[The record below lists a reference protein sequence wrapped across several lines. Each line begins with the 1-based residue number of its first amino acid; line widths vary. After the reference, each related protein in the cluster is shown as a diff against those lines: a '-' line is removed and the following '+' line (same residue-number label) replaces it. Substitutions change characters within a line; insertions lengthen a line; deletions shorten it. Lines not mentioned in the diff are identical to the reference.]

1 MDHDPL
7 PSSFGQYA
15 ELFHDEDQAPSRE
28 DANRDIGETP
38 SGLCGGQLTVSMAEY
53 RPARYHRRHDD
64 KMVRQR
70 TAD

>member
-1 MDHDPL
+1 MKIRLHR
-7 PSSFGQYA
+7 GM
-15 ELFHDEDQAPSRE
+15 

-38 SGLCGGQLTVSMAEY
+38 SGLRGGQLMVSMAEY